1 MFKVTPYRGYDL
13 LNVFRDFEKD
23 FFGSEMPVN
32 TCKVDIRDEGNKL
45 VLEAE
50 MPGFK
55 KEDIKID
62 IEGGLLKLS
71 AERKKETEGKGEN
84 TKGVSYIRRERSYG
98 SYQRSFNIEDIDADG
113 IEAEYTN
120 GVLVMSLPKRT
131 PETPSS
137 RRLDIK

>member
-1 MFKVTPYRGYDL
+1 MFRMTPYRSYDL
-13 LNVFRDFEKD
+13 MNVFRDFEKE

-32 TCKVDIRDEGNKL
+32 TCKVDIRDEDGKL

-62 IEGGLLKLS
+62 IENGLLKLS
-71 AERKKETEGKGEN
+71 AERKNEKDEKGEN
-84 TKGVSYIRRERSYG
+84 NGVTYLRRERSYG
-98 SYQRSFNIEDIDADG
+98 SFQRSFNIEDIDADN
-113 IEAEYTN
+113 IQAEYTN
-120 GVLVMSLPKRT
+120 GILIMSLPKKA
-131 PETPSS
+131 PETPAS

>member
-1 MFKVTPYRGYDL
+1 MYRITPYRSYDL
-13 LNVFRDFEKD
+13 MNVFRDFEKD

-32 TCKVDIRDEGNKL
+32 TCKVDIRDEGEKL

-71 AERKKETEGKGEN
+71 AERKNEKEEKSEN
-84 TKGVSYIRRERSYG
+84 SGVTYLRRERNYG
-98 SYQRSFNIEDIDADG
+98 SFQRSFNIEDIDADK
-113 IEAEYTN
+113 IQAEYTN
-120 GVLVMSLPKRT
+120 GILIMSLPKKA
-131 PETPSS
+131 PETPAS
-137 RRLDIK
+137 RRLDIN